1 MKKLLLHKIRLVL
14 VILFTLTNCKGKVEC
29 TVDKEN
35 AGSLNYNIQE
45 AACFIHKHL
54 GDKSPKLELVENAL
68 TLEEKYMLKLGL
80 ISNGPFEKKDSIHSD
95 TLDVGKMINFAL
107 KNDIK
112 LTYSQ
117 LYDIYEAETEYLE
130 FIGLVDS
137 IQTMK
142 TEQK

>member
-1 MKKLLLHKIRLVL
+1 
-14 VILFTLTNCKGKVEC
+14 
-29 TVDKEN
+29 
-35 AGSLNYNIQE
+35 
-45 AACFIHKHL
+45 
-54 GDKSPKLELVENAL
+54 
-68 TLEEKYMLKLGL
+68 MLKLGL

-95 TLDVGKMINFAL
+95 ALDVGEMISFAL
-107 KNDIK
+107 KNDVK

>member
-1 MKKLLLHKIRLVL
+1 MKKLLFSKILLVL
-14 VILFTLTNCKGKVEC
+14 VILFTLTNCKEKVEC
-29 TVDKEN
+29 IIDMKN
-35 AGSLNYNIQE
+35 AGSLDYNIQE
-45 AACFIHKHL
+45 AACFIYKHL
-54 GDKSPKLELVENAL
+54 GNKSPELKLVESAL

-95 TLDVGKMINFAL
+95 ALDVGEMISFAL
-107 KNDIK
+107 KNDVK